1 LKNEYLHADSLFESR
16 PSNLQ
21 KQEDVQDLET
31 QPYKLKGFQQTKKKT
46 QPLAY
51 APSSSYNS
59 SNSRKSNEENIRG
72 SDSLK
77 HGLNP
82 F

>member
-1 LKNEYLHADSLFESR
+1 MFESR
-16 PSNLQ
+16 PSNIL
-21 KQEDVQDLET
+21 KLEDVQDLET

-46 QPLAY
+46 QPLTY
-51 APSSSYNS
+51 AASSSYNS
-59 SNSRKSNEENIRG
+59 CNSRKSNEENIRL